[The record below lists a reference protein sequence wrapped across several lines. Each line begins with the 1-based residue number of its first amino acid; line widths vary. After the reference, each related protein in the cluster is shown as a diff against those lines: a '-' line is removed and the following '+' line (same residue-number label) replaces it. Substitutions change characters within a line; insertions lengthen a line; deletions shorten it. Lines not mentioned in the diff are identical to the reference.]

1 MLDAEPRIPWL
12 LWSGLAFGAIVLVGM
27 TAFMRLDST
36 RAHMFLSG
44 AVAVLLGL
52 LLFVIFCLDHPFGTE
67 VGITPAPF
75 EHSVE
80 VFDAVDEGN

>member
-1 MLDAEPRIPWL
+1 MVALVQPHLRRR
-12 LWSGLAFGAIVLVGM
+12 SLVGL

-52 LLFVIFCLDHPFGTE
+52 LLFVVYRLDHPFGAR
-67 VGITPAPF
+67 VGITPAAYGN
-75 EHSVE
+75 SLE
-80 VFDAVDEGN
+80 VIDAVDEGR

>member
-1 MLDAEPRIPWL
+1 MAFLFV
-12 LWSGLAFGAIVLVGM
+12 GL

-36 RAHMFLSG
+36 LAHMFLSG

-52 LLFVIFCLDHPFGTE
+52 LLFVVYRLDHPFGAR

-80 VFDAVDEGN
+80 VFEAVDKGT